1 MKWILGII
9 VLELFIYEAY
19 ALIDTKPGDTTSEIV
34 WAMSRRPLVP
44 FLFGLLMGHLF
55 WQRLD

>member
-1 MKWILGII
+1 MVFG
-9 VLELFIYEAY
+9 LFAYEIY
-19 ALIDTKPGDTTSEIV
+19 ALLDTKPDDTISEIV
-34 WAMSRRPLVP
+34 WAMSKRPLVP